1 MGPGTKLSI
10 LPPREKRRRNFRS
23 IGGGISQIVSRRKYR
38 KVGENILPRLG
49 GGRVWKKY
57 STTQAFRNSL
67 AFLPP
72 PNPSPQNGKIDF
84 LLPLSS
90 KIQLENFSP
99 NQVSVT
105 FIHFFPPSTK
115 KVQETISGIKSPFL
129 PPSVPCLKSS
139 STDHFSPR
147 PPYPPSLPPSLLL
160 DTNLIWGLM

>member
-84 LLPLSS
+84 LLPVFQNTTRKLFSKPSKRHFYTFLSS
-90 KIQLENFSP
+90 VDKKSTRNNFWDKKLFFAP
-99 NQVSVT
+99 FRPVPQIL
-105 FIHFFPPSTK
+105 FHRPLFPPAAVST
-115 KVQETISGIKSPFL
+115 P
-129 PPSVPCLKSS
+129 
-139 STDHFSPR
+139 
-147 PPYPPSLPPSLLL
+147 PPSLSPS
-160 DTNLIWGLM
+160 